1 MLTTFFLILGLIGLI
16 IGAHLIIKGS
26 LNIANHYKISQLFI
40 GLTILAIG
48 TDLPELFVIITGAV
62 KKLGG
67 VETSGLIVGQTI
79 GSCMGQIALTLGI
92 MGLISFL
99 TVTKRELLRD
109 GLFMIGSV
117 LLLFFISFNGN
128 ISRVEGIIFLIIYI
142 FYFFNLQREEKVFA
156 KIKKAPR
163 IRLGWSILSITAGLF
178 LLIYSSDLV
187 VENAV
192 KLAEI
197 LNVSQSLVGVLIIG
211 LGTSLPELALTI
223 SATVKK
229 AYGLS
234 VGNLIGSNI
243 FDILFALGIGST
255 ISGFSVNPELLRF
268 DIPIL
273 FITSII
279 VVLLFR
285 SGFRIKKTEAVLLLA
300 VYVVYVGLKL
310 FGY

>member
-1 MLTTFFLILGLIGLI
+1 M
-16 IGAHLIIKGS
+16 IIKGS

-48 TDLPELFVIITGAV
+48 TDLPELFVIITGAI
-62 KKLGG
+62 KRLGG
-67 VETSGLIVGQTI
+67 VETSGLVVGQTI

-92 MGLISFL
+92 LGLLGIL
-99 TVTKRELLRD
+99 TITKRQLLRD
-109 GLFMIGSV
+109 GLIMIGSV
-117 LLLFFISFNGN
+117 LLLFFIGFDHNL
-128 ISRVEGIIFLIIYI
+128 SRLDGIIFIIIYAI
-142 FYFFNLQREEKVFA
+142 YFITLYREEKVFA
-156 KIKKAPR
+156 KIKRTPR
-163 IRLGWSILSITAGLF
+163 MHLAWSFLSIASGLI
-178 LLIYSSDLV
+178 LLIYSSNTVIEKAL
-187 VENAV
+187 
-192 KLAEI
+192 KLAENWEI
-197 LNVSQSLVGVLIIG
+197 SQTFIGIIIIG
-211 LGTSLPELALTI
+211 LGTSLPELVLTI
-223 SATVKK
+223 SAIIKK

-243 FDILFALGIGST
+243 FDILFALGIGSA
-255 ISGFSVNPELLRF
+255 ISGFSVNTELLSF

-310 FGY
+310 LGY